1 MDFSAAIP
9 TFVITL
15 REGVEAAL
23 VVGIVM
29 AYLKKSGKRHLNT
42 WVYAGIT
49 LGLIASAI
57 VGNFFG
63 WAVKALGSTN
73 SQYSGAIEPFLEAG
87 FSVVAVGL
95 LSWMLVWMT
104 RNARHLKSQVEG
116 AIGTALEGAAAG
128 WGIFSLVFFAILREG
143 FETVLFISGK
153 FEQGLVPSLGALAG
167 VVAAVFLGVLM
178 FRFGVRLDL
187 RKFFLIMGIFLVM
200 IISGLVVTALGNF
213 DAGMNAIASIDR
225 KSAALC
231 FFQERFVRA
240 QDRSCVLGS
249 MVWNLGLVLPD
260 DRFPGILLS
269 ALFGYTS
276 RLFLVQALA
285 YPLFLG
291 TIGTLYFKSLN
302 MGPAKPNASSKT
314 AAQGSTISPQK

>member
-29 AYLKKSGKRHLNT
+29 AYLKKSGKRHLNL
-42 WVYAGIT
+42 WVYAGIA

-63 WAVKALGSTN
+63 WMVKALSSSN
-73 SQYSGAIEPFLEAG
+73 SQYSGAIEPSLEAG

-116 AIGTALEGAAAG
+116 AVGSALEGTAAG

-143 FETVLFISGK
+143 FETVLFI
-153 FEQGLVPSLGALAG
+153 
-167 VVAAVFLGVLM
+167 
-178 FRFGVRLDL
+178 
-187 RKFFLIMGIFLVM
+187 
-200 IISGLVVTALGNF
+200 
-213 DAGMNAIASIDR
+213 
-225 KSAALC
+225 
-231 FFQERFVRA
+231 
-240 QDRSCVLGS
+240 
-249 MVWNLGLVLPD
+249 
-260 DRFPGILLS
+260 
-269 ALFGYTS
+269 
-276 RLFLVQALA
+276 
-285 YPLFLG
+285 
-291 TIGTLYFKSLN
+291 
-302 MGPAKPNASSKT
+302 
-314 AAQGSTISPQK
+314 

>member
-1 MDFSAAIP
+1 MDFSAALP

-23 VVGIVM
+23 IVGIVM
-29 AYLKKSGKRHLNT
+29 AYLKKSGKRELNL
-42 WVYAGIT
+42 WVYMGIT

-63 WAVKALGSTN
+63 WAVKALSSTN
-73 SQYSGAIEPFLEAG
+73 SQYSGAIEPFLEAS
-87 FSVVAVGL
+87 FSVVAIAL

-104 RNARHLKSQVEG
+104 RNARNLKSQVEG
-116 AIGTALEGAAAG
+116 AIGSALDGKIAG

-143 FETVLFISGK
+143 FETVLFIAGK
-153 FEQGLVPSLGALAG
+153 FEQGLGPALGALGG
-167 VVAAVFLGVLM
+167 VVVATFLGVLM

-187 RKFFLIMGIFLVM
+187 KKFFLIMGIFLVM
-200 IISGLVVTALGNF
+200 IIAGLAVTALGNF
-213 DAGMNAIASIDR
+213 DAGMNAIATIDR

-249 MVWNLGLVLPD
+249 MVWNLGRVLPD

-291 TIGTLYFKSLN
+291 GIGTLYFKSLN
-302 MGPAKPNASSKT
+302 LGPAKPQIEAKSDRRLLK
-314 AAQGSTISPQK
+314 PQKPI